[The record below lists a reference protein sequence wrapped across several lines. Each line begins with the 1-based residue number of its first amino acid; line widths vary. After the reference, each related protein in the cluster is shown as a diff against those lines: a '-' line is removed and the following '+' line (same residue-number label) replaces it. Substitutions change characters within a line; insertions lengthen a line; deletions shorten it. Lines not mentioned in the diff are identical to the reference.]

1 MLCIFRILTTY
12 RYIVYKYFLHL
23 ADGLFISM
31 LVSFTM
37 QRFLVWCSSICLFLL
52 LFPLPEETYPKNI
65 SKTNDKEY
73 CLYFLQGY
81 FLFQVLYLTLE
92 SILSL
97 FFYYVLESIP
107 SWLFPMYMSRFS
119 NTIYWKV
126 CLLPIVYSC
135 LLCHKLIDHISVGS
149 VLFHWAICL
158 FLCQYHAM
166 LINVALYY
174 RLKLGSM
181 IIPALFFYP
190 QDCFVL
196 CFFWLLFSSHVIC

>member
-1 MLCIFRILTTY
+1 MQFHLFVFTF
-12 RYIVYKYFLHL
+12 VSFAWGDVSKKYFK
-23 ADGLFISM
+23 DQW
-31 LVSFTM
+31 
-37 QRFLVWCSSICLFLL
+37 QR
-52 LFPLPEETYPKNI
+52 
-65 SKTNDKEY
+65 EY

-107 SWLFPMYMSRFS
+107 SWLFPMYMPRFS

-135 LLCHKLIDHISVGS
+135 LLCHKLIDYISVGS

-158 FLCQYHAM
+158 FLCQYHTI
-166 LINVALYY
+166 LITVALYY